1 MKTSTMIES
10 KYLTKDDAGED
21 GTVVTIKAFERVN
34 MAQEG
39 KPAEHKWVMYF
50 REFPKGMVMNGT
62 NIQLAEKALG
72 SDETDDWIGKKII
85 IYDDPNVS
93 FGKEL
98 VGGIRIRAHRQA
110 APPRQ
115 VSGNGADDFEQ
126 AASVSTNTL
135 ANAEQELWDA
145 SNNGVEALRVAWV
158 GYSDAIRN
166 QLRPQLEKMKAAAV
180 KADAQPKRQAGD
192 DFSDIPQ

>member
-1 MKTSTMIES
+1 MKTSKMIES
-10 KYLTKDDAGED
+10 KYLTKDDAGLD
-21 GTVVTIKAFERVN
+21 GTVVTVKDFERVN

-39 KPAEHKWVMYF
+39 KPPEYKWVMWL
-50 REFPKGMVMNGT
+50 REFDKAMVMNGT

-72 SDETDDWIGKKII
+72 SDDTDDWIGKKII

-115 VSGNGADDFEQ
+115 IGNDDFGSDAPNPLE
-126 AASVSTNTL
+126 L
-135 ANAEQELWDA
+135 EEAEQNCRDA
-145 SNNGVEALRVAWV
+145 ALHGTDALKRAWGALSEPVRDALRPKL
-158 GYSDAIRN
+158 GGLKDAAERAD
-166 QLRPQLEKMKAAAV
+166 RPPE
-180 KADAQPKRQAGD
+180 
-192 DFSDIPQ
+192 DIEIPF